1 MIPAEA
7 RGAWRE
13 IETRLRPY
21 VARRVGSTSDVDDIV
36 QDILV
41 KTLGGLGT
49 LRDGERFGGWVYR
62 IAEHAITDYARA
74 RARAPVPLAA
84 DEEVPQDRDAP
95 DDEATELQADLGT
108 CVALFVARL
117 PSPYREAITLTDLE
131 GLTQKKAADMLGVSL
146 SGMKSRVQRGRDRIR
161 EMFEE
166 CCEVSVDCR
175 GRVVDCE
182 ARAMEDV
189 PQDCRGTAASWA
201 ARGSRPE
208 GTTR

>member
-7 RGAWRE
+7 RGAWRD

-21 VARRVGSTSDVDDIV
+21 VARRVSSAPEVDDIV

-62 IAEHAITDYARA
+62 IAEHAIADYAHA
-74 RARAPVPLAA
+74 RARAPVPLAVDA
-84 DEEVPQDRDAP
+84 DVPDDRDAVG
-95 DDEATELQADLGT
+95 DEVAELQADLGQ

-131 GLTQKKAADMLGVSL
+131 GLTQKQAADMLGVSL
-146 SGMKSRVQRGRDRIR
+146 SGMKSRVQRGRERIR

-166 CCEVSVDCR
+166 CCQVSVDCR
-175 GRVVDCE
+175 GRIVECE
-182 ARAMEDV
+182 SRALEDV
-189 PQDCRGTAASWA
+189 PEDCRGAAASWA
-201 ARGSRPE
+201 VRGSRE
-208 GTTR
+208 QGRAR

>member
-21 VARRVGSTSDVDDIV
+21 VARRVSSASEVDDIV

-41 KTLGGLGT
+41 KTLSGLGT

-62 IAEHAITDYARA
+62 IAEHAIADYASA
-74 RARAPVPLAA
+74 RARAPIPLAA
-84 DEEVPQDRDAP
+84 DADLPEDRDSAG
-95 DDEATELQADLGT
+95 DEAAELQADLGK

-146 SGMKSRVQRGRDRIR
+146 SGMKSRVQRGRERIR
-161 EMFEE
+161 EMFEA

-175 GRVVDCE
+175 GRVVEC
-182 ARAMEDV
+182 ASRAMEDV
-189 PQDCRGTAASWA
+189 PEDCRGAAASWA
-201 ARGSRPE
+201 VRGSRTE
-208 GTTR
+208 GRTR